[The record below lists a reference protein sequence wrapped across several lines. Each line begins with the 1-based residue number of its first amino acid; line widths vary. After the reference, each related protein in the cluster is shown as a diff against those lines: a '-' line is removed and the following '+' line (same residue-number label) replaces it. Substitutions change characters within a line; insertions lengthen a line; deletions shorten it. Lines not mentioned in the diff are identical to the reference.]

1 MFNTC
6 RWYFRY
12 GNEGDPMDCTFKE
25 FDAMDKA
32 IKYARRYA
40 TGIRFAGVEIED
52 NNGNLLFEIDNNFE
66 ETDYR
71 EAV

>member
-12 GNEGDPMDCTFKE
+12 GNEDDPMDCTFKE
-25 FDAMDKA
+25 YDTVEKA

-40 TGIRFAGVEIED
+40 TGIRFARVEIKDD
-52 NNGNLLFEIDNNFE
+52 NGKLLFEIDGNFE

-71 EAV
+71 EAI